1 MATNVNNGADASQT
15 MRETQPT
22 QSIHLNA
29 TAVQHGGR
37 FTNRTQPSHFA
48 ANLQDTSTA
57 GTKRKRD
64 VDAGDITPEDNVVE
78 EDATDTETG
87 APPTKQRKKNGGI
100 FGRGIPPRNLRFPS
114 FGRITAV
121 EICTFLPEWLRS
133 KDIVNRLIQN
143 GFTTDELTKIVN
155 HHRQSP
161 KTHSAMNNTMCHV
174 LQKPMTECGFEG
186 WTVSKHQKG
195 TYDAKNP
202 NWDPDNLSLNGLQ
215 VQSEIPGHS
224 GKFGNGKALD
234 NVPFTKLAVGV
245 QNMPDATTGDALD
258 LTRCVAFAVQNAH
271 LDLQFPRDF
280 EQVARHLGLA
290 VVRDEHYDR
299 NAAGRW
305 RRMPKPKPVQT
316 PDQGK
321 VTRAKKSGAGKVTAK
336 DRHHTMAKGA
346 NKDAIASK
354 PAPLEVQKKK
364 APPQPT
370 GHAEFM
376 DFGESDVEEQRLD
389 DRPADSSHIVAPN
402 PPVFANTTSY
412 CTLVDWDVQFDMP
425 SHGWG
430 MSQYTHVNW
439 DVQFDMPPHGWG
451 MDVCTLNDQTP
462 VTAYNIYS
470 ADYPAYNFNDYPGLP
485 QASLGSSPEG
495 YEPVPPMDP
504 ALSDPWVLQ
513 QLEAIDRFDHSKYNP
528 CLHQTEPMSIS
539 DYPPPDENAL
549 GNDIDAYLESLYQ
562 MQVAWP

>member
-1 MATNVNNGADASQT
+1 MAD
-15 MRETQPT
+15 
-22 QSIHLNA
+22 
-29 TAVQHGGR
+29 QH
-37 FTNRTQPSHFA
+37 
-48 ANLQDTSTA
+48 DTSTA
-57 GTKRKRD
+57 GKKRKRD
-64 VDAGDITPEDNVVE
+64 VDAGDVVPEDSIAE
-78 EDATDTETG
+78 EDPTDTETG
-87 APPTKQRKKNGGI
+87 GPPTKQRKKNGGI

-114 FGRITAV
+114 FGNITAV

-186 WTVSKHQKG
+186 WTVQKHQKG

-202 NWDPDNLSLNGLQ
+202 NWDPDNLSLNGMH

-224 GKFGNGKALD
+224 GKYGNGNALN
-234 NVPFTKLAVGV
+234 NVSFTKLAVGV
-245 QNMPDATTGDALD
+245 QNLPDATTGDALD

-290 VVRDEHYDR
+290 VVRAEHYDR
-299 NAAGRW
+299 TAAARW
-305 RRMPKPKPVQT
+305 RAKPKPKPVQT

-321 VTRAKKSGAGKVTAK
+321 LTRAKKGGAGKVTAK
-336 DRHHTMAKGA
+336 DRHHAVIKGA
-346 NKDAIASK
+346 TKDVIASK

-370 GHAEFM
+370 SQQHDDAELM
-376 DFGESDVEEQRLD
+376 DFHEGGIQEQRLD
-389 DRPADSSHIVAPN
+389 DPLADGSDSVAQLQH
-402 PPVFANTTSY
+402 VHAGMAHY
-412 CTLVDWDVQFDMP
+412 VDGGLDIQFDMP
-425 SHGWG
+425 PYGWG
-430 MSQYTHVNW
+430 MAPHVYGGL
-439 DVQFDMPPHGWG
+439 DIQFDMPPHGWG
-451 MDVCTLNDQTP
+451 MDVETHDDQTP
-462 VTAYNIYS
+462 VAAHNMYN
-470 ADYPAYNFNDYPGLP
+470 ADYPAYDFNEYPGLP
-485 QASLGSSPEG
+485 QASFGSSPEG

-528 CLHQTEPMSIS
+528 CLHQTEPMNIS